1 MNLDQALETYVAESR
16 ELLEQMEEALLAFAH
31 GDVDDDRINA
41 VFRAAHTIKGSAGLF
56 GLDAIVAF
64 THGVES
70 VLDRVRDGTVGMDA
84 PLAELLLACC
94 DCMRQLV
101 DVVSEGAMPD
111 AATGGAPVLL
121 ERLSPYLTAGTNTSV
136 ASVAAASTSESDRCA
151 PGQWHVSLRFG
162 ADVFRNGMD
171 PISFLRYLATVGDIV
186 AIATIPDAIPL
197 ADEMDPEACYL
208 GFEID
213 IVTGADK
220 KAIEDVFEF
229 VREDCSIRILPPH
242 SKGADYVELIRAL
255 PEDESRL
262 GELLVR
268 SGALTQ
274 GELDAALAAQR
285 NQIGRGG
292 VDRPVTKLGEILIE
306 QDVVHAPVVQAAL
319 EKQKHGREA
328 KTQEARFIRLDAE
341 KLDRLINQVGE
352 LVIAGAGIGL
362 AAKRVGAVE
371 LLEAASTLEALVEG
385 VRDSALQL
393 RMVPIGATF
402 NRFQRV
408 VHDVAQELHKD
419 IGLVIQGADT
429 ELDKT
434 MVDRIGDPLTHLV
447 RNAMDHGIEQ
457 IEARIAAGK
466 PEKGTVTLNAYH
478 ESGSIVI
485 EVMDDG
491 GGLHRERILAKAIER
506 GLVQADIQLS
516 DREVFDLIF
525 EPGFSTAAK
534 VSNLSGRGVGMDVVK
549 RSVADLRG
557 TVEVESTPGIGTTIR
572 IRLPLTLAI
581 IDGFLV
587 AVGGAVFVVPLDL
600 VEECVEITPADR
612 SDTGGRDFVNLRGQ
626 ALPFVELHQLFDI
639 GGPRSPR
646 ENVLVVRSA
655 GRRIGLVVDNLI
667 GEAQTVIKPLG
678 SWFREVKGIGGST
691 ILSDGRVALI
701 LDVPG
706 LLEHVHRQQT
716 RRDALRTAA

>member
-31 GDVDDDRINA
+31 GDIDDERINA

-56 GLDAIVAF
+56 GFDAIVAF

-70 VLDRVRDGTVGMDA
+70 VLDRVRDGAVGMDA
-84 PLAELLLACC
+84 PLAEVLLACC

-101 DVVSEGAMPD
+101 DVVSEGAMPG
-111 AATGGAPVLL
+111 AATGGAPLLL
-121 ERLSPYLTAGTNTSV
+121 ERLSPYLL
-136 ASVAAASTSESDRCA
+136 ASTPVCVAPVPSGTASEPDRGA

-162 ADVFRNGMD
+162 PDVLRNGMD

-186 AIATIPDAIPL
+186 AIATIPDGIPA
-197 ADEMDPEACYL
+197 ADEMDAEACYL

-213 IVTGADK
+213 IVTAADK

-242 SKGADYVELIRAL
+242 SKARDYVDLIRAL

-262 GELLVR
+262 GELLVK
-268 SGALTQ
+268 SSALTQ
-274 GELDAALAAQR
+274 GELEAALAAQR
-285 NQIGRGG
+285 DQIGLANADQPATR
-292 VDRPVTKLGEILIE
+292 LGEILVE
-306 QDVVHAPVVQAAL
+306 QDVVHEPVVQAAL

-362 AAKRVGAVE
+362 AAKRVGAME

-408 VHDVAQELHKD
+408 VHDVAQELNKD
-419 IGLVIQGADT
+419 IGLLIQGADT

-434 MVDRIGDPLTHLV
+434 MVDRIGDPLMHLV

-457 IEARIAAGK
+457 ADARIAAGK
-466 PEKGTVTLNAYH
+466 PARGSVTLNAYH

-485 EVMDDG
+485 EVTDDG
-491 GGLHRERILAKAIER
+491 GGLKRERILAKGIER
-506 GLVQADIQLS
+506 GLVVPDAQLS

-549 RSVADLRG
+549 RSVSDLRG
-557 TVEVESTPGIGTTIR
+557 TVEVDSTPGVGTTIR

-600 VEECVEITPADR
+600 VEECVEITAADR
-612 SDTGGRDFVNLRGQ
+612 TETGGRDFISLRGQ
-626 ALPFVELHQLFDI
+626 ALPFVELHQLFDV

-678 SWFREVKGIGGST
+678 AWFREVKGIGGST

-706 LLEHVHRQQT
+706 LLEHVHRHQT
-716 RRDALRTAA
+716 RRDALKSAA